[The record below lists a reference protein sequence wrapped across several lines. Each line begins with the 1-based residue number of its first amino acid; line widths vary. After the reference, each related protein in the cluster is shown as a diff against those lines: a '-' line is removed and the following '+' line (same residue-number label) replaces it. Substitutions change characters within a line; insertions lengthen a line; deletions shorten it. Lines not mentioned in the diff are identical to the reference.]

1 MGLSL
6 KDGVLPAN
14 EASVH
19 FLELHS
25 MVALFNLTSKN
36 SYLLIQDEYLLS
48 ACCMP
53 GAVFNPE
60 IQQQGRRHT
69 LSLPP
74 ENSSPVQGKTLI
86 TMKMNMK

>member
-1 MGLSL
+1 MKPLFISLSYIPQG
-6 KDGVLPAN
+6 D
-14 EASVH
+14 E
-19 FLELHS
+19 

-36 SYLLIQDEYLLS
+36 SYLFIQNEYLLN

-60 IQQQGRRHT
+60 IQQQGRRQT

-86 TMKMNMK
+86 IMQMNMK